1 MTKEAPKKH
10 AHLSIFT
17 RHLLLT
23 RGVGFLSAFS
33 LISSGMVWAQNQPVD
48 NSFSIPSTPTSSTP
62 APAPAPAP
70 RKVAPAPRVSAPAP
84 APRRVAPAPAPAPAP
99 RKVAPAP
106 RVSAPAPAPRRV
118 APAPAPAPA
127 PRKVAPAP
135 RVITPAP
142 APRRVAPA
150 PAPAPAPRKIAP
162 APRVITPAPAPAT
175 VAAPT
180 APTISAPETSIKKPA
195 VSVRETPRQSVVSP
209 PKVSVPNPRPANP
222 PQVVIPA
229 EIDSPPIVNSNP
241 NPTAANSSG
250 GGKNSYIDSQNYG
263 GSPRNNNQTLPAVVL
278 TERSTGCKTVARN
291 GQLAQAS
298 CNINAQRPQ
307 TARRSVTPSTPR
319 ITRNTNRNRGVLS
332 AQGVRP
338 VNYRPVNYARKQ
350 GKAPGRLSNPNY
362 KAFKLGS
369 VGNVSPAST
378 KTYAGYNNHYAKT
391 GRPVYASND
400 NTGLLFPL
408 SIPATITSAF
418 GWRVHPISGN
428 YRMHTGTDIAAPT
441 GTPVLASFIGRVS
454 HADYMGGYGL
464 TVVIR
469 HTEEGNQ
476 ESRYAHLS
484 QVFVQPGDV
493 VQQGEIIGLVGSTG
507 NSTGPHLHF
516 EWRHLMPSGWVPVDA
531 GLHLEYAMHDLV
543 NSLQAAQLN
552 PISQK

>member
-70 RKVAPAPRVSAPAP
+70 RKVAPAPRVSTPAP
-84 APRRVAPAPAPAPAP
+84 APRRVAPAPAPAP

-106 RVSAPAPAPRRV
+106 RVS
-118 APAPAPAPA
+118 
-127 PRKVAPAP
+127 
-135 RVITPAP
+135 TPAP

-150 PAPAPAPRKIAP
+150 PAPAP
-162 APRVITPAPAPAT
+162 RVSTPAPAPAT

-180 APTISAPETSIKKPA
+180 APAISAPETSIKKPA
-195 VSVRETPRQSVVSP
+195 ISVRETPRQSVVSP

-229 EIDSPPIVNSNP
+229 EIDSPPIVNTNP
-241 NPTAANSSG
+241 NPTAANPSG

-263 GSPRNNNQTLPAVVL
+263 GGSRNNNQTLPAVVL

-307 TARRSVTPSTPR
+307 TARRNVTNPRRNITPP
-319 ITRNTNRNRGVLS
+319 RNTNRNRGVLS

-378 KTYAGYNNHYAKT
+378 KTYAGYNNYYAKT

-428 YRMHTGTDIAAPT
+428 QRMHTGTDIAAPT
-441 GTPVLASFIGRVS
+441 GTPVLASFIGRVA